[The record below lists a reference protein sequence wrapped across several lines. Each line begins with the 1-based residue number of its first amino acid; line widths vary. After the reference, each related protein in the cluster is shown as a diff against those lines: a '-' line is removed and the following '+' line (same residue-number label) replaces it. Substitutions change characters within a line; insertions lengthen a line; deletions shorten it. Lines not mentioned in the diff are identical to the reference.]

1 MEKMPYQSELDMNV
15 VIRPPMTDV
24 TTTDWQHRLPTL
36 TGHNVVL
43 RELRTSDAQSLFAM
57 LTTEEVARFISPPPT
72 TVEGFERF
80 IAWTARQRAAG
91 EYVCFAVVPNG
102 SDAAVGLFQVRSLE
116 PGFGS
121 AGLGFA
127 IGSMD

>member
-57 LTTEEVARFISPPPT
+57 LTTLMIPATVLAVPAFLT
-72 TVEGFERF
+72 TLNMP
-80 IAWTARQRAAG
+80 IIHLNLTNTPWAIWLPSDWITTA
-91 EYVCFAVVPNG
+91 
-102 SDAAVGLFQVRSLE
+102 
-116 PGFGS
+116 
-121 AGLGFA
+121 
-127 IGSMD
+127 